1 MINPS
6 QSELLPEEL
15 AEENTGRVVSR
26 VHKKPVK
33 RNTRRKAPK
42 RETRKKPDIPF
53 AYYSVLTG
61 EDILHTILE
70 HDGIIADIDTLYDEW
85 GGTNLNLASFRI
97 RIGGLEKTGRITRDK
112 NNVHLTELGRL
123 NCSPDPQV
131 QMHARQ
137 EAFLY
142 MELNRRLMKKYL
154 GEPLPSTSILNNE
167 LIALGVLDSI
177 ANRARQ
183 VFLRSAKET
192 GFLADDTGILVLPD
206 GISMSSLDER
216 VRESGDDEQGEVSM
230 VAPTPGFLPPDAP
243 ASAGSSQADME
254 SIIDLVMGQR
264 PSFNSLSEEEFD
276 TWRRWLDTTFEF
288 AKIRARRRQ

>member
-6 QSELLPEEL
+6 QAGLLPEVE
-15 AEENTGRVVSR
+15 AEETTVRVTNR
-26 VHKKPVK
+26 VPKKPVK
-33 RNTRRKAPK
+33 RNTRRKALK
-42 RETRKKPDIPF
+42 REPRNKPNIPF
-53 AYYSVLTG
+53 AYYSILTG
-61 EDILHTILE
+61 EDILRTVLE
-70 HDGIIADIDTLYDEW
+70 CDGFITDIDTLYEKW

-97 RIGGLEKTGRITRDK
+97 RIGELEKTGRVTRDK
-112 NNVHLTELGRL
+112 NNVYLTDLGRM

-131 QMHARQ
+131 QMRARR

-154 GEPLPSTSILNNE
+154 GEALPSTSILNNE

-206 GISMSSLDER
+206 GISISSLDER

-230 VAPTPGFLPPDAP
+230 VAPTPGFSPPDAP

-264 PSFNSLSEEEFD
+264 PSFNSLSEEEFEA
-276 TWRRWLDTTFEF
+276 WRRWLDTTFEF